1 MKKFVATFVL
11 ALAIVSNAFAGT
23 ALRVEVIEHKNNHVA
38 VHFEVPLETSKVKI
52 KITNTKTRSVMF
64 AETVAHHSKGIIKYD
79 LSQLP
84 AGVYTVEVSTAE
96 ETVAKVVEVK

>member
-1 MKKFVATFVL
+1 MKKFVASFVL
-11 ALAIVSNAFAGT
+11 AIAIISNAFAG
-23 ALRVEVIEHKNNHVA
+23 AIRVEVIEHKNNHVA

-64 AETVAHHSKGIIKYD
+64 TETVAHHSKGIIKYD

-84 AGVYTVEVSTAE
+84 SGIYTVEVSTTE